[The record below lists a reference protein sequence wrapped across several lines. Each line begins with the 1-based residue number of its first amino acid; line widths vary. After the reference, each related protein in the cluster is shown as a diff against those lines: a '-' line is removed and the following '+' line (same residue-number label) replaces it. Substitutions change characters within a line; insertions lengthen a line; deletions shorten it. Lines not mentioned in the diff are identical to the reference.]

1 MKTAYHFKDLPKT
14 YRELI
19 GILPP
24 RPIHTEAEYDEAQ
37 EMIDALAGF
46 ELNADQ
52 ADYLEAITTFFSAYE
67 RTHYPV
73 E

>member
-1 MKTAYHFKDLPKT
+1 MKTAYRFQDLPKT
-14 YRELI
+14 YRELVA
-19 GILPP
+19 ILPP

-46 ELNADQ
+46 DLNTDQ

-67 RTHYPV
+67 RKHFPID
-73 E
+73 